1 MNGNIGQLIL
11 PKAVITVEDTYSVTV
26 TTSEKVSFVVESGN
40 D

>member
-11 PKAVITVEDTYSVTV
+11 PKAVIAVEDTYSVTV
-26 TTSEKVSFVVESGN
+26 TTSEKASFVVESGN